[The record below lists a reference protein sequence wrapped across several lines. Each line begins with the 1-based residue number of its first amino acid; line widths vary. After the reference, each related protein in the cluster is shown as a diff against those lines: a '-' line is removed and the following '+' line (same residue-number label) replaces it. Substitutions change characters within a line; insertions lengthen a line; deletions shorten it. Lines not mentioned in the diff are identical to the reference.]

1 MDYQLIMH
9 LPCRC
14 VQRVYSVFINLKV
27 HTAQNLAVRANSV
40 NTCLKYFFF
49 LCLQVHSEN
58 QPWWHQ
64 MPFRVTDQMES
75 WKEGAKTKN
84 QPESP
89 HGISESLSTLPK
101 LLKLNTT
108 PQTHFY
114 SILFLWSLFCHA
126 ADTKSPGDCGDALF
140 QLAHARDEDL

>member
-49 LCLQVHSEN
+49 LVLAGS
-58 QPWWHQ
+58 
-64 MPFRVTDQMES
+64 FRE
-75 WKEGAKTKN
+75 
-84 QPESP
+84 
-89 HGISESLSTLPK
+89 STLVAP
-101 LLKLNTT
+101 NAI
-108 PQTHFY
+108 QSHR
-114 SILFLWSLFCHA
+114 SDGILERGCKDKESA
-126 ADTKSPGDCGDALF
+126 
-140 QLAHARDEDL
+140 